1 LGTPGQNSIADRA
14 GLCSDGPA
22 GVQGAETDMDMAYV
36 AAFLGG
42 LLVFFAT
49 HLFSAFRRRDGQGIV
64 GAFGAGPYKGLY
76 SLLTL
81 AGFIALVWGYANI
94 KPWILLADPPS
105 FMRHIAMAL
114 MIPAMILI
122 VAAYV
127 PTGFIKKA
135 VKHPMLTAV
144 KIWALAHLLVN
155 WDVGSLVLFGS
166 FLAFGVIDRIAAKK
180 RGDVGAAEATPNVLG
195 DLISLAVGLAL
206 YGVLVYELHYILFG
220 IDLYA

>member
-1 LGTPGQNSIADRA
+1 
-14 GLCSDGPA
+14 
-22 GVQGAETDMDMAYV
+22 MDVAYV
-36 AAFLGG
+36 VAFLGG

-49 HLFSAFRRRDGQGIV
+49 HFYSAFRPRDGGGLV
-64 GAFGAGPYKGLY
+64 AALGPGRYKGLY

-81 AGFIALVWGYANI
+81 AGFIALIWGYANL

-114 MIPAMILI
+114 MLPAIILI

-144 KIWALAHLLVN
+144 KVWALAHLLVN
-155 WDVGSLVLFGS
+155 WDVGSLILFGS
-166 FLAFGVIDRIAAKK
+166 FLVFGVIDRIAVKK
-180 RGDVGAAEATPNVLG
+180 RGDTGAAAATPNVLG
-195 DLISLAVGLAL
+195 DLIALAVGLAL

>member
-1 LGTPGQNSIADRA
+1 
-14 GLCSDGPA
+14 
-22 GVQGAETDMDMAYV
+22 
-36 AAFLGG
+36 
-42 LLVFFAT
+42 
-49 HLFSAFRRRDGQGIV
+49 
-64 GAFGAGPYKGLY
+64 
-76 SLLTL
+76 LLTI
-81 AGFIALVWGYANI
+81 AGFIGLVWGYGYL
-94 KPWILLADPPS
+94 KPWITLADPPG

-114 MIPAMILI
+114 MIPAIVLL
-122 VAAYV
+122 VAAYA

-155 WDVGSLVLFGS
+155 WDLGSLILFGS
-166 FLAFGVIDRIAAKK
+166 FLLFGVIDRIALKR

-195 DLISLAVGLAL
+195 DLIALAVGLAL